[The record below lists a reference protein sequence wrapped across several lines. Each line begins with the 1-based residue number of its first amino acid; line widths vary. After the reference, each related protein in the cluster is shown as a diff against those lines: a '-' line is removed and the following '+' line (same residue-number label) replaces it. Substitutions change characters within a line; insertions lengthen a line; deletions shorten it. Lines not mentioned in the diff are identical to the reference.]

1 MGRKKESSQELSFFG
16 VRPMIKRFGV
26 TFLSC
31 IGKYILF
38 SCNTCH
44 LILLLY
50 TKALIRGEEER
61 VTIQRFTELYSTVYE
76 DLYRFAFC
84 MMRQS
89 HDAEDAVS
97 EAVVLAYEN
106 IRSLRK
112 EEAFRSWIFKITANV
127 CKRKL
132 KDKSRLEVEL
142 TENQKLYEE
151 DRELQLDI
159 HNALLELDEEERCI
173 VAMSALEGYN
183 SVEIGTMMKLNP
195 NTVRSKRKRAIE
207 KLGAIMKK
215 QEV

>member
-1 MGRKKESSQELSFFG
+1 M
-16 VRPMIKRFGV
+16 
-26 TFLSC
+26 
-31 IGKYILF
+31 
-38 SCNTCH
+38 
-44 LILLLY
+44 
-50 TKALIRGEEER
+50 
-61 VTIQRFTELYSTVYE
+61 TIQKFTELYSIVYE
-76 DLYRFAFC
+76 ELYRFAFC

-106 IRSLRK
+106 IQSLRK
-112 EEAFRSWIFKITANV
+112 EEAFRAWIFQITANV

-142 TENQKLYEE
+142 TENQRLYEE

-159 HNALLELDEEERCI
+159 HNALFELNEEERCI
-173 VAMSALEGYN
+173 VAMSALGGYN
-183 SVEIGTMMKLNP
+183 SVEIGTMMNLNS

-215 QEV
+215 KEV

>member
-1 MGRKKESSQELSFFG
+1 M
-16 VRPMIKRFGV
+16 
-26 TFLSC
+26 
-31 IGKYILF
+31 
-38 SCNTCH
+38 
-44 LILLLY
+44 
-50 TKALIRGEEER
+50 
-61 VTIQRFTELYSTVYE
+61 TIQKFTELYSIVYE
-76 DLYRFAFC
+76 ELYRFAFC

-106 IRSLRK
+106 IQSLRK
-112 EEAFRSWIFKITANV
+112 EEAFRSWIFQITANV

-142 TENQKLYEE
+142 TENQRLYEE

-159 HNALLELDEEERCI
+159 HNALFELSEEERCI
-173 VAMSALEGYN
+173 VAMSALGGYN
-183 SVEIGTMMKLNP
+183 SVEIGKMMNLNS

-215 QEV
+215 KEV

>member
-1 MGRKKESSQELSFFG
+1 M
-16 VRPMIKRFGV
+16 
-26 TFLSC
+26 
-31 IGKYILF
+31 
-38 SCNTCH
+38 
-44 LILLLY
+44 
-50 TKALIRGEEER
+50 
-61 VTIQRFTELYSTVYE
+61 TIQKFTELYSIVYE
-76 DLYRFAFC
+76 ELYRFAFC

-106 IRSLRK
+106 IQSLRK
-112 EEAFRSWIFKITANV
+112 EEAFRSWIFQITANV

-142 TENQKLYEE
+142 TENQRLYEE

-159 HNALLELDEEERCI
+159 HNALFELNEEERCI
-173 VAMSALEGYN
+173 VAMSALGGYN
-183 SVEIGTMMKLNP
+183 SAEIGTMMNLNS

-215 QEV
+215 KEV

>member
-1 MGRKKESSQELSFFG
+1 M
-16 VRPMIKRFGV
+16 
-26 TFLSC
+26 
-31 IGKYILF
+31 
-38 SCNTCH
+38 
-44 LILLLY
+44 
-50 TKALIRGEEER
+50 
-61 VTIQRFTELYSTVYE
+61 TIQKFTELYSIVYE
-76 DLYRFAFC
+76 ELYRFAFC

-106 IRSLRK
+106 IQCLRK
-112 EEAFRSWIFKITANV
+112 EEAFRSWIFQITANV

-142 TENQKLYEE
+142 TENQRLYEE

-159 HNALLELDEEERCI
+159 HNALFELDEEERCI
-173 VAMSALEGYN
+173 VAMSALGGYN
-183 SVEIGTMMKLNP
+183 SVEIGTMMNLNS

-215 QEV
+215 KEV

>member
-1 MGRKKESSQELSFFG
+1 
-16 VRPMIKRFGV
+16 
-26 TFLSC
+26 
-31 IGKYILF
+31 
-38 SCNTCH
+38 
-44 LILLLY
+44 
-50 TKALIRGEEER
+50 
-61 VTIQRFTELYSTVYE
+61 
-76 DLYRFAFC
+76 

-106 IRSLRK
+106 IQSLRK
-112 EEAFRSWIFKITANV
+112 EEAFRSWIFQITANV

-142 TENQKLYEE
+142 TENQRLYEE

-159 HNALLELDEEERCI
+159 HNALFELNEEERCI
-173 VAMSALEGYN
+173 VAMSALGGYN
-183 SVEIGTMMKLNP
+183 SVEIGKMMNLNS

-215 QEV
+215 KEV

>member
-1 MGRKKESSQELSFFG
+1 M
-16 VRPMIKRFGV
+16 
-26 TFLSC
+26 
-31 IGKYILF
+31 
-38 SCNTCH
+38 
-44 LILLLY
+44 
-50 TKALIRGEEER
+50 
-61 VTIQRFTELYSTVYE
+61 TIQKFTELYSIVYE
-76 DLYRFAFC
+76 ELYRFAFC

-106 IRSLRK
+106 IQSLRK
-112 EEAFRSWIFKITANV
+112 EEAFRSWIFQITANV

-142 TENQKLYEE
+142 TENQRLYEE

-159 HNALLELDEEERCI
+159 HNALFELSEEERCI
-173 VAMSALEGYN
+173 VAMSALGGYN
-183 SVEIGTMMKLNP
+183 SVEIGTMMNLNS

-215 QEV
+215 KEV

>member
-1 MGRKKESSQELSFFG
+1 M
-16 VRPMIKRFGV
+16 
-26 TFLSC
+26 
-31 IGKYILF
+31 
-38 SCNTCH
+38 
-44 LILLLY
+44 
-50 TKALIRGEEER
+50 
-61 VTIQRFTELYSTVYE
+61 TIQKFTELYSIVYE
-76 DLYRFAFC
+76 ELYRFAFC

-106 IRSLRK
+106 IQSLRK
-112 EEAFRSWIFKITANV
+112 EEAFRSWIFQITANV

-142 TENQKLYEE
+142 RENQRLYEE

-159 HNALLELDEEERCI
+159 HNALFELSEEERCI
-173 VAMSALEGYN
+173 VAMSALGGYN
-183 SVEIGTMMKLNP
+183 SVEIGTMMNLNS

-215 QEV
+215 KEV

>member
-1 MGRKKESSQELSFFG
+1 M
-16 VRPMIKRFGV
+16 
-26 TFLSC
+26 
-31 IGKYILF
+31 
-38 SCNTCH
+38 
-44 LILLLY
+44 
-50 TKALIRGEEER
+50 
-61 VTIQRFTELYSTVYE
+61 TIQKFTELYSIVYE
-76 DLYRFAFC
+76 ELYRFAFC

-106 IRSLRK
+106 IQSLRK
-112 EEAFRSWIFKITANV
+112 EEAFRSWIFQITANV

-142 TENQKLYEE
+142 TENQRLYEE

-159 HNALLELDEEERCI
+159 HNALFELNEEERCI
-173 VAMSALEGYN
+173 VAMSALGGYN
-183 SVEIGTMMKLNP
+183 SVEIGKMMNLNS

-215 QEV
+215 KEV

>member
-1 MGRKKESSQELSFFG
+1 M
-16 VRPMIKRFGV
+16 
-26 TFLSC
+26 
-31 IGKYILF
+31 
-38 SCNTCH
+38 
-44 LILLLY
+44 
-50 TKALIRGEEER
+50 
-61 VTIQRFTELYSTVYE
+61 TIQKFTELYSVVYE
-76 DLYRFAFC
+76 ELYRFAFC

-106 IRSLRK
+106 IQSLRK
-112 EEAFRSWIFKITANV
+112 EEAFRSWIFQITANV

-142 TENQKLYEE
+142 TENQRLYEE

-159 HNALLELDEEERCI
+159 HNALFELNEEERCI
-173 VAMSALEGYN
+173 VAMSALGGYN
-183 SVEIGTMMKLNP
+183 SVEIGTMMNLNS

-215 QEV
+215 KEV

>member
-1 MGRKKESSQELSFFG
+1 M
-16 VRPMIKRFGV
+16 
-26 TFLSC
+26 
-31 IGKYILF
+31 
-38 SCNTCH
+38 
-44 LILLLY
+44 
-50 TKALIRGEEER
+50 
-61 VTIQRFTELYSTVYE
+61 TIQKFTELYSIVYE
-76 DLYRFAFC
+76 ELYRFAFC

-106 IRSLRK
+106 IQSLRK
-112 EEAFRSWIFKITANV
+112 EEAFRSWIFQITANV

-142 TENQKLYEE
+142 TENQRLYEE

-159 HNALLELDEEERCI
+159 HNALFELDEEERCI
-173 VAMSALEGYN
+173 VAMSALGGYN
-183 SVEIGTMMKLNP
+183 SVEIGTMMNLNS

-215 QEV
+215 KEV

>member
-1 MGRKKESSQELSFFG
+1 M
-16 VRPMIKRFGV
+16 
-26 TFLSC
+26 
-31 IGKYILF
+31 
-38 SCNTCH
+38 
-44 LILLLY
+44 
-50 TKALIRGEEER
+50 
-61 VTIQRFTELYSTVYE
+61 TIQKFTELYSIVYE
-76 DLYRFAFC
+76 ELYRFAFC

-106 IRSLRK
+106 IQSLRK
-112 EEAFRSWIFKITANV
+112 EEAFRSWIFQITVNV

-142 TENQKLYEE
+142 TENQRLYEE

-159 HNALLELDEEERCI
+159 HNALFELNEEERCI
-173 VAMSALEGYN
+173 VAMSALGGYN
-183 SVEIGTMMKLNP
+183 SVEIGTMMNLNS

-215 QEV
+215 KEV

>member
-1 MGRKKESSQELSFFG
+1 M
-16 VRPMIKRFGV
+16 
-26 TFLSC
+26 
-31 IGKYILF
+31 
-38 SCNTCH
+38 
-44 LILLLY
+44 
-50 TKALIRGEEER
+50 
-61 VTIQRFTELYSTVYE
+61 TIQKFTELYSIVYE
-76 DLYRFAFC
+76 ELYRFAFC

-106 IRSLRK
+106 IQSLRK
-112 EEAFRSWIFKITANV
+112 EEAFRSWIFQITANV

-142 TENQKLYEE
+142 TENQRVYEE

-159 HNALLELDEEERCI
+159 HNALFELNEEERCI
-173 VAMSALEGYN
+173 VAMSALGGYN
-183 SVEIGTMMKLNP
+183 SVEIGKMMNLNS

-215 QEV
+215 KEV

>member
-1 MGRKKESSQELSFFG
+1 MSIQKN
-16 VRPMIKRFGV
+16 
-26 TFLSC
+26 
-31 IGKYILF
+31 ILF

-106 IRSLRK
+106 IQSLRK
-112 EEAFRSWIFKITANV
+112 EEAFRSWIFKITSNV

-132 KDKSRLEVEL
+132 KDMSRLEVEL
-142 TENQKLYEE
+142 AENQRMYEE
-151 DRELQLDI
+151 DRERQLDI
-159 HNALLELDEEERCI
+159 HHALFELDEEERCI

-183 SVEIGTMMKLNP
+183 SVEIGTMMNLNP
-195 NTVRSKRKRAIE
+195 NTVRSRRKRAIE
-207 KLGAIMKK
+207 KLGVIMKR
-215 QEV
+215 QEA

>member
-1 MGRKKESSQELSFFG
+1 M
-16 VRPMIKRFGV
+16 
-26 TFLSC
+26 
-31 IGKYILF
+31 
-38 SCNTCH
+38 
-44 LILLLY
+44 
-50 TKALIRGEEER
+50 
-61 VTIQRFTELYSTVYE
+61 TIQKFTELYSIVYE
-76 DLYRFAFC
+76 ELYRFAFC

-106 IRSLRK
+106 IQSLRK
-112 EEAFRSWIFKITANV
+112 EEAFRSWIFQITANV

-142 TENQKLYEE
+142 TENQRLYEE

-159 HNALLELDEEERCI
+159 HNALFELNEEERCI
-173 VAMSALEGYN
+173 VAMSALGGYN
-183 SVEIGTMMKLNP
+183 SVEIGTMMNLNS

-215 QEV
+215 KEV

>member
-1 MGRKKESSQELSFFG
+1 M
-16 VRPMIKRFGV
+16 
-26 TFLSC
+26 
-31 IGKYILF
+31 
-38 SCNTCH
+38 
-44 LILLLY
+44 
-50 TKALIRGEEER
+50 
-61 VTIQRFTELYSTVYE
+61 TIQKFTELYSIVYE
-76 DLYRFAFC
+76 ELYRFAFC

-106 IRSLRK
+106 IQSLRK
-112 EEAFRSWIFKITANV
+112 EEAFRSWIFQITANV

-142 TENQKLYEE
+142 TENQRLYEE

-159 HNALLELDEEERCI
+159 HNALFELNEEERCI
-173 VAMSALEGYN
+173 VAMSVLGGYN
-183 SVEIGTMMKLNP
+183 SVEIGKMMNLNS

-215 QEV
+215 KEV

>member
-1 MGRKKESSQELSFFG
+1 M
-16 VRPMIKRFGV
+16 
-26 TFLSC
+26 
-31 IGKYILF
+31 
-38 SCNTCH
+38 
-44 LILLLY
+44 
-50 TKALIRGEEER
+50 
-61 VTIQRFTELYSTVYE
+61 TIQKFTELYSIVYE
-76 DLYRFAFC
+76 ELYRFAFC

-106 IRSLRK
+106 IQSLRK
-112 EEAFRSWIFKITANV
+112 EEAFRSWIFQITANV

-142 TENQKLYEE
+142 TENQRLYEE

-159 HNALLELDEEERCI
+159 HNALFELDEEERCI
-173 VAMSALEGYN
+173 VAMSALGGYN
-183 SVEIGTMMKLNP
+183 SVEIGTMMNLNA

-215 QEV
+215 KEV

>member
-1 MGRKKESSQELSFFG
+1 M
-16 VRPMIKRFGV
+16 
-26 TFLSC
+26 
-31 IGKYILF
+31 
-38 SCNTCH
+38 
-44 LILLLY
+44 
-50 TKALIRGEEER
+50 
-61 VTIQRFTELYSTVYE
+61 TIQKFTELYSIVYE
-76 DLYRFAFC
+76 ELYRFAFC

-106 IRSLRK
+106 IQSLRK
-112 EEAFRSWIFKITANV
+112 EEAFRSWIFQITANV

-142 TENQKLYEE
+142 TENQRLYEE

-159 HNALLELDEEERCI
+159 HNALFELDEEERCI
-173 VAMSALEGYN
+173 VAMSALGGYN
-183 SVEIGTMMKLNP
+183 SVEIGTMMNLNS

>member
-1 MGRKKESSQELSFFG
+1 M
-16 VRPMIKRFGV
+16 
-26 TFLSC
+26 
-31 IGKYILF
+31 
-38 SCNTCH
+38 
-44 LILLLY
+44 
-50 TKALIRGEEER
+50 
-61 VTIQRFTELYSTVYE
+61 TIQKFTELYSIVYE
-76 DLYRFAFC
+76 ELYRFAFC

-106 IRSLRK
+106 IQSLRK
-112 EEAFRSWIFKITANV
+112 EEAFRSWLFQITANV

-142 TENQKLYEE
+142 TENQRLYEE

-159 HNALLELDEEERCI
+159 HNALFELNEEERCI
-173 VAMSALEGYN
+173 VAMSALGGYN
-183 SVEIGTMMKLNP
+183 SVEIGKMMNLNS

-215 QEV
+215 KEV

>member
-1 MGRKKESSQELSFFG
+1 MTLQK
-16 VRPMIKRFGV
+16 
-26 TFLSC
+26 
-31 IGKYILF
+31 
-38 SCNTCH
+38 
-44 LILLLY
+44 
-50 TKALIRGEEER
+50 
-61 VTIQRFTELYSTVYE
+61 FTELYSIVYE
-76 DLYRFAFC
+76 ELYRFAFC

-106 IRSLRK
+106 IQSLRK
-112 EEAFRSWIFKITANV
+112 EEAFRSWIFQITVNV

-142 TENQKLYEE
+142 TENQRLYEE

-159 HNALLELDEEERCI
+159 HNALFELNEEERCI
-173 VAMSALEGYN
+173 VAMSALGGYN
-183 SVEIGTMMKLNP
+183 SVEIGTMMNLNS

-215 QEV
+215 KEV

>member
-1 MGRKKESSQELSFFG
+1 M
-16 VRPMIKRFGV
+16 
-26 TFLSC
+26 
-31 IGKYILF
+31 
-38 SCNTCH
+38 
-44 LILLLY
+44 
-50 TKALIRGEEER
+50 
-61 VTIQRFTELYSTVYE
+61 TIQKFTELYSIVYE
-76 DLYRFAFC
+76 ELYRFAFC

-106 IRSLRK
+106 IQSLRK
-112 EEAFRSWIFKITANV
+112 EEAFRSWIFQITVNV

-142 TENQKLYEE
+142 TENQRLYEE

-159 HNALLELDEEERCI
+159 HNALFELNEEERCI
-173 VAMSALEGYN
+173 VAMSALGGYN
-183 SVEIGTMMKLNP
+183 SVEIGKMMNLNS

-215 QEV
+215 KEV

>member
-1 MGRKKESSQELSFFG
+1 MAVMTKEEFAQHVKSDTL
-16 VRPMIKRFGV
+16 PMYR
-26 TFLSC
+26 LAYS
-31 IGKYILF
+31 ILKN
-38 SCNTCH
+38 S
-44 LILLLY
+44 
-50 TKALIRGEEER
+50 A
-61 VTIQRFTELYSTVYE
+61 
-76 DLYRFAFC
+76 
-84 MMRQS
+84 
-89 HDAEDAVS
+89 DAEDAVS